1 MEHVGGR
8 TFDFLL
14 AVLSDSENRY
24 YLVATKFYGFMDF
37 PAVDSTL
44 KSGSGEFGLTSGR
57 TRSKASCLA
66 S

>member
-1 MEHVGGR
+1 MGGR

-14 AVLSDSENRY
+14 AVLSDSENGY
-24 YLVATKFYGFMDF
+24 YLVSTKFHGFMDF

-44 KSGSGEFGLTSGR
+44 KSRSGEFGRTSGR